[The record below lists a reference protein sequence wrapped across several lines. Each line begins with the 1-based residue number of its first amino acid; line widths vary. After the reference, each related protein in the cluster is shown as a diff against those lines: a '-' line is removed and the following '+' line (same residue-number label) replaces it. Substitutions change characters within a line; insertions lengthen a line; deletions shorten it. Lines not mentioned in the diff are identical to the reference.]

1 MRDDAAPGPLTPA
14 SAPEVPG
21 RPRRKDARH
30 LGGGA
35 LHVGTWVVVLIKDF
49 NSAKQRL
56 QPALGPRSRRALAR
70 KNAQL
75 AVRAA
80 SAGDHVLVVAG
91 SAQVAALAKKWGAE
105 VLLEPRPEGQNVAAR
120 RGINRAMEQSAGA
133 VLLLSS
139 DLPLVTP
146 EAVRELLDEGS
157 RHPAPVAVAAPA
169 VGRGG
174 TNALYVR
181 PPDAIGLHFGD
192 DSLAKFH
199 HEAETRGV
207 VFVVH
212 HSDAMAL
219 DVDEPADLA
228 RLRHAV

>member
-1 MRDDAAPGPLTPA
+1 
-14 SAPEVPG
+14 VN
-21 RPRRKDARH
+21 
-30 LGGGA
+30 
-35 LHVGTWVVVLIKDF
+35 TWVVVLIKDF

-80 SAGDHVLVVAG
+80 SAGDHLLVVAG
-91 SAQVAALAKKWGAE
+91 SEEVAALARKWGAE

-120 RGINRAMEQSAGA
+120 RGINRAIEEGASA

-146 EAVRELLDEGS
+146 DAVHELLDDAARRDS
-157 RHPAPVAVAAPA
+157 PVAVAAAA

-174 TNALYVR
+174 TNALYLR

-192 DSLAKFH
+192 DSLAKFL
-199 HEAETRGV
+199 HEAESKGV
-207 VFVVH
+207 AFVVH
-212 HSDAMAL
+212 QSDAMAL

-228 RLRHAV
+228 RLRRAV

>member
-1 MRDDAAPGPLTPA
+1 
-14 SAPEVPG
+14 
-21 RPRRKDARH
+21 
-30 LGGGA
+30 
-35 LHVGTWVVVLIKDF
+35 VVVLIKDF

-91 SAQVAALAKKWGAE
+91 SEEVAALATKWGAE

-120 RGINRAMEQSAGA
+120 RGINRAIEEGASA

-146 EAVRELLDEGS
+146 DAVHELLDDAARRAS
-157 RHPAPVAVAAPA
+157 PVAVAAAA

-174 TNALYVR
+174 TNALYLR

-192 DSLAKFH
+192 DSLAKFLY
-199 HEAETRGV
+199 EAESKGV
-207 VFVVH
+207 AFVVH
-212 HSDAMAL
+212 QSDAMAL

-228 RLRHAV
+228 RLRRAV

>member
-1 MRDDAAPGPLTPA
+1 M
-14 SAPEVPG
+14 S
-21 RPRRKDARH
+21 
-30 LGGGA
+30 
-35 LHVGTWVVVLIKDF
+35 TWVVVLIKDF

-70 KNAQL
+70 RNAQL

-91 SAQVAALAKKWGAE
+91 SEQVAALAKKWGAE

-120 RGINRAMEQSAGA
+120 RGINRALEGGADA
-133 VLLLSS
+133 VLVLSS
-139 DLPLVTP
+139 DLPLVTAQ
-146 EAVRELLDEGS
+146 AVRELLDAAAHHMS
-157 RHPAPVAVAAPA
+157 PVVVAAPA

-174 TNALYVR
+174 TNALYLR

-192 DSLAKFH
+192 DSLAKFL

-207 VFVVH
+207 AFMVH
-212 HSDAMAL
+212 QSDAMAL

-228 RLRHAV
+228 RLRRAV

>member
-1 MRDDAAPGPLTPA
+1 
-14 SAPEVPG
+14 V
-21 RPRRKDARH
+21 K
-30 LGGGA
+30 
-35 LHVGTWVVVLIKDF
+35 TWVVVLIKDF

-56 QPALGPRSRRALAR
+56 QPALSPRSRRALAR
-70 KNAQL
+70 KNAEL

-91 SAQVAALAKKWGAE
+91 SDQVAHLAAKWGAE
-105 VLLEPRPEGQNVAAR
+105 VLLEPRAEGQNVAAR
-120 RGINRAMEQSAGA
+120 RGLNRAVEQGAAA

-139 DLPLVTP
+139 DLPLVTA
-146 EAVRELLDEGS
+146 EAVRALLNDAAGHES
-157 RHPAPVAVAAPA
+157 PVAMAAPA

-174 TNALYVR
+174 TNALYLR

-192 DSLAKFH
+192 DSLAKFL

-207 VFVVH
+207 AFVVH

-228 RLRHAV
+228 RLRRAV

>member
-1 MRDDAAPGPLTPA
+1 
-14 SAPEVPG
+14 
-21 RPRRKDARH
+21 
-30 LGGGA
+30 
-35 LHVGTWVVVLIKDF
+35 LIKDF

-91 SAQVAALAKKWGAE
+91 SEQVAELATKWGAE
-105 VLLEPRPEGQNVAAR
+105 VLLESRPEGQNVAAR
-120 RGINRAMEQSAGA
+120 RGINHAVEAGASA

-139 DLPLVTP
+139 DLPLVTR
-146 EAVRELLDEGS
+146 EAIRDLLDAAGGHES
-157 RHPAPVAVAAPA
+157 PVAVAAPA

-174 TNALYVR
+174 TNALFLR

-192 DSLAKFH
+192 DSLAKFL
-199 HEAETRGV
+199 HEAESKGV
-207 VFVVH
+207 AFVVH
-212 HSDAMAL
+212 QSDAMAL

-228 RLRHAV
+228 RLRRAV